1 MSRSGSVAGQPS
13 TPAVGRKGLAA
24 GIVVLALVVLAVFG
38 AVRFSNAERERELHI
53 WQVRLGIIADSRAK
67 EVETWLARQFDGL
80 GQIAGNASLQLYLTE
95 LTTGSASPGKINQDL
110 ARTDYLRNLLTVLAH
125 RMGFAQEPVGPR
137 VAANVRRIGI
147 AGIALVAMDGKTLV
161 ATGGMPPV
169 EGRFEKFLAQATA
182 GQSQLLDLY
191 RDGTGAPALA
201 FAVPIFAV
209 QATENAASQIG
220 WVLGVKQAGPEL
232 YPLLKQPGAVW
243 STTEAIL
250 VRRAAAGIDYVS
262 PTRQGDEPL
271 TRLLAAD
278 TPRLAAAFGLETPGG
293 FALRRDYQGN
303 DVLVTARKI
312 SRAPWTLLYKIDR
325 TEALGPSD
333 DRANRLLLILLFGI
347 AAIVAAVTA
356 AWRHGTSVRA
366 ARAAAESDAL
376 SHRLEAQSRFLKLI
390 TDNQPASMFVVDSDN
405 RYKFANRVAQTR
417 AGIGEADL
425 MGKSLASVLG
435 PADASRYEV
444 LNSEVREHGE
454 RRMQI
459 HYTGSNGDLR
469 VTQSEHIPIEPDS
482 ETPRGIM
489 VVEEDITIAV
499 AERERRERTLKHL
512 VQTLISI
519 LDRRDPHAADHSR
532 HVSMVARAIAE
543 EMGLDSADINA
554 AETAGQLMNLG
565 KTLIPTELLTR
576 EGALDEAEM
585 RLIRDSLQCGV
596 DLLEGIEFD
605 GPVVETLK
613 QIQER
618 WDGSGSPSGL
628 AGEEILVTAQ
638 IVSVANAFVALTSAR
653 AWRGG
658 TAAEDAVG
666 RLMEEAG
673 SAFPRRIVSA
683 LMNLVD
689 NRDLKATGDAAP
701 GVAASH

>member
-1 MSRSGSVAGQPS
+1 VR
-13 TPAVGRKGLAA
+13 RKGLAA
-24 GIVVLALVVLAVFG
+24 GLVVVALVALSVVS
-38 AVRFSNAERERELHI
+38 AVRFSNTERERTLHT
-53 WQVRLGIIADSRAK
+53 WQVRLGIIADSRAR
-67 EVETWLARQFDGL
+67 EVETWLAQQFDGL
-80 GQIAGNASLQLYLTE
+80 AQIAGNTSLQLYLTE
-95 LTTGSASPGKINQDL
+95 LTARKASPGKANQDL

-125 RMGFAQEPVGPR
+125 RMGFSQEPVGPN

-147 AGIALVAMDGKTLV
+147 AGIALVAMDGRILV
-161 ATGGMPPV
+161 ATEGMPPV
-169 EGRFEKFLAQATA
+169 EGRFEVFLAQATP
-182 GQSQLLDLY
+182 GQAQMLDLH
-191 RDGTGAPALA
+191 RDSTGAPALA
-201 FAVPIFAV
+201 FAQPIFAV
-209 QATENAASQIG
+209 QAEQAAANQIG
-220 WVLGVKQAGPEL
+220 WVFGVKQAGPEL

-250 VRRAAAGIDYVS
+250 VRRAAAGIDYIS

-271 TRLLAAD
+271 TRLLSAD
-278 TPRLAAAFGLETPGG
+278 TPRLAASFAMATPGG
-293 FALRRDYQGN
+293 FGLRRDYQGN

-325 TEALGPSD
+325 AEALGPSD

-347 AAIVAAVTA
+347 AAIVAAIIA

-366 ARAAAESDAL
+366 ARAAAESDDL
-376 SHRLEAQSRFLKLI
+376 SRRYEAQSRFLKLI
-390 TDNQPASMFVVDSDN
+390 TDNQPASMFVVDGEN
-405 RYKFANRVAQTR
+405 RYKFANRVAQSR

-444 LNSEVREHGE
+444 LNSEVRQHGE

-469 VTQSEHIPIEPDS
+469 VTQSEHIPIEPGSD
-482 ETPRGIM
+482 TPPGIM
-489 VVEEDITIAV
+489 VVEEDITLAV

-532 HVSMVARAIAE
+532 RVSSIARAVAE
-543 EMGLDSADINA
+543 EMGLDEDDINA

-565 KTLIPTELLTR
+565 KTLIPAELLTR
-576 EGALDEAEM
+576 EGDLDEGEM
-585 RLIRDSLQCGV
+585 RLVRDSLQCGV
-596 DLLEGIEFD
+596 DLLDGVEFD
-605 GPVVETLK
+605 GPVVETLR

-618 WDGSGSPSGL
+618 WDGSGGPLGL
-628 AGEEILVTAQ
+628 VGDHILVTAQ

-658 TAAEDAVG
+658 SDEADAVG
-666 RLMEEAG
+666 RLMDEAG
-673 SAFPRRIVSA
+673 SAYPRKVVSA

-689 NRDLKATGDAAP
+689 NRDLRATGGAAL
-701 GVAASH
+701 GAAASH

>member
-1 MSRSGSVAGQPS
+1 MAG
-13 TPAVGRKGLAA
+13 LIA
-24 GIVVLALVVLAVFG
+24 GTLVVLSVAG
-38 AVRFSNAERERELHI
+38 AVRFSNAERERELHT

-80 GQIAGNASLQLYLTE
+80 GQIAENTSLQLYLTA
-95 LTTGSASPGKINQDL
+95 LTSGEASPGKASQDL

-147 AGIALVAMDGKTLV
+147 AGIALVTLDGKALV
-161 ATGGMPPV
+161 ATEGMPPV
-169 EGRFEKFLAQATA
+169 EGRFRTFLAQSTA
-182 GQSQLLDLY
+182 GQSQMLDLY
-191 RDGTGAPALA
+191 RDSTGASALA
-201 FAVPIFAV
+201 FAVPIFAL
-209 QATENAASQIG
+209 QAQTNTANQIG
-220 WVLGVKQAGPEL
+220 WVLGVKQVGAEL

-250 VRRAAAGIDYVS
+250 VRRAAAGIDYIS
-262 PTRQGDEPL
+262 PTRRGDEAL

-278 TPRLAAAFGLETPGG
+278 TPRLAASFALDTPGG

-325 TEALGPSD
+325 AEALGPGD

-347 AAIVAAVTA
+347 AAIAAAVTA

-366 ARAAAESDAL
+366 ARAAAESDHM
-376 SHRLEAQSRFLKLI
+376 SRRYEAQSRFLKLI
-390 TDNQPASMFVVDSDN
+390 TDNQPASMFVVDSEN

-425 MGKSLASVLG
+425 MGKSLSSVLG

-444 LNSEVREHGE
+444 LNSEVRQHGE

-469 VTQSEHIPIEPDS
+469 VTQSEHIPIEPDNEDTS
-482 ETPRGIM
+482 GIM
-489 VVEEDITIAV
+489 VVEEDITTAV

-532 HVSMVARAIAE
+532 RVSMVAHAIAE
-543 EMGLDSADINA
+543 EMGLDEADISA

-565 KTLIPTELLTR
+565 KTLIPAELLTR
-576 EGALDEAEM
+576 EGVLDEAEM
-585 RLIRDSLQCGV
+585 RLVRDSLQGSV
-596 DLLEGIEFD
+596 DLLDGIEFD
-605 GPVVETLK
+605 GPVVETLR

-618 WDGSGSPSGL
+618 WDGTGRPRGL
-628 AGEEILVTAQ
+628 AGQEILVTAQ

-653 AWRGG
+653 AWREG
-658 TAAEDAVG
+658 ADAEDAVG
-666 RLMEEAG
+666 KLMEEAG
-673 SAFPRRIVSA
+673 AAYPRKIVSA

-689 NRDLKATGDAAP
+689 NRDLKSA
-701 GVAASH
+701 GVAAAGVALGH